1 MMSRKE
7 KQEQINKAINYF
19 IQNDISITKCAS
31 IFGIHRTTLG
41 IHLKR
46 NNVSEDRRRKYFF
59 NEDYFKNIDSEEKAY
74 WLGFIAADGC
84 ILENGT
90 LKISLA
96 EKDSSH
102 LEKFNKSIE
111 SNRPILFKKE
121 TYIYK
126 DGKTRKNPLV
136 LYHGKTLAKDLEKYN
151 IVPRKSF
158 SFEPTLELINPNLHK
173 HYIRGYFDGD
183 GWISIGKNTK
193 EVGFAGTE
201 STCNVFSTHLIEN
214 CTIRNY
220 SITQL
225 KNIYRFR
232 VNNLDSIT
240 SILKY
245 LYGDATVYL
254 DRKYNL
260 FKKICRCEK

>member
-1 MMSRKE
+1 MMSRAK
-7 KQEQINKAINYF
+7 KQEQINKAIDYF
-19 IQNDISITKCAS
+19 VQNDISITDCAKM
-31 IFGIHRTTLG
+31 FEIHRTTLG
-41 IHLKR
+41 IHLKK

-59 NEDYFKNIDSEEKAY
+59 NEDYFKNVDSEEKAY

-90 LKISLA
+90 LKIGLA
-96 EKDSSH
+96 RKDSLH

-111 SNRPILFKKE
+111 SNRPILFEKG

-126 DGKTRKNPLV
+126 DGKTRDNPLV
-136 LYHGKTLAKDLEKYN
+136 RYHGTELAKDLEKYN
-151 IVPRKSF
+151 VVPRKSF
-158 SFEPTLELINPNLHK
+158 SFEPTLELIDLNLHR

-201 STCNVFSTHLIEN
+201 NTCNVFSTHLLEN
-214 CTIRNY
+214 CTIRN
-220 SITQL
+220 SSVTQL
-225 KNIYRFR
+225 GNIYRFR

-240 SILKY
+240 SILEY
-245 LYGDATVYL
+245 LYGDASVYL
-254 DRKYNL
+254 NRKYDL